1 MDMGTLVLMGLGV
14 ILLVVAMVYDM
25 HGSHREVD
33 TSSRL
38 ERATDR
44 DGEDAG
50 LDEGRF
56 SFSDTLSEQESLDL
70 KAYPGVAKRQNDADF
85 VSEE

>member
-14 ILLVVAMVYDM
+14 ILLVAAMVYDM
-25 HGSHREVD
+25 YGSHREVD
-33 TSSRL
+33 ASSQP

-44 DGEDAG
+44 DKEDAG
-50 LDEGRF
+50 LGESRF
-56 SFSDTLSEQESLDL
+56 SFSDTLREQEPLDL
-70 KAYPGVAKRQNDADF
+70 KAYPGMAKRRDDADF